1 MPPFR
6 FTHGMRGSSGMS
18 TEHES
23 GQGGASADARPEVS
37 VIIVSWNT
45 LDLVLDCI
53 ESIHRETV
61 SDHEIILID
70 NASADGTAE
79 VIAQRHPE
87 VRLIANQ
94 DNRGF
99 AAANNQ
105 GIEIAQGRL
114 VLLLNPDTVILDH
127 GIDKLMEFAEERP
140 EARIWGSRTVFRD
153 RSINPS
159 YWKFMSVTS
168 LTLQVLGL
176 NSMFRKSRICNP
188 ESMSLWTKNEED
200 SVDWITGCFMLLKK
214 SFWEELNGFS
224 PIYFMYGEETDLCL
238 RAIKRGARPRATT
251 NATIIHLGGASEKIR
266 VDATIR
272 IIRAKVQLIK
282 DHFHPVKKPLGM
294 MLFKAWPWSRMFA
307 HGILKLLGRKS
318 SALPHSEW
326 GEIVKRRSEWQKGFV
341 N

>member
-1 MPPFR
+1 
-6 FTHGMRGSSGMS
+6 MS
-18 TEHES
+18 DIQRHRMVRITDTL
-23 GQGGASADARPEVS
+23 GQAIPLSKQLSIMVISYNTREETLECLRSVFDQNLGIDLEVIVLDNKSTDGSADAIEQEFGDQV
-37 VIIVSWNT
+37 T
-45 LDLVLDCI
+45 LIRSEENL
-53 ESIHRETV
+53 
-61 SDHEIILID
+61 
-70 NASADGTAE
+70 
-79 VIAQRHPE
+79 
-87 VRLIANQ
+87 
-94 DNRGF
+94 GF
-99 AAANNQ
+99 AGGNNATAK
-105 GIEIAQGRL
+105 IATGEYL
-114 VLLLNPDTVILDH
+114 LLLNPDTVILDH

-272 IIRAKVQLIK
+272 VIRAKLQLIK
-282 DHFHPVKKPLGM
+282 DHFHPIKRPLGI
-294 MLFKAWPWSRMFA
+294 MLFKAWPWSRMLA
-307 HGILKLLGRKS
+307 HGILKRLGRKS